1 MVLTVGRSG
10 NGLMML
16 LLLVVVCALLLLA
29 EDWTRGNDAMG
40 AVGDM
45 LVTNGALFLRPRP
58 IIVTHTQLDTYWLLR
73 GLDTDSIVPGF
84 DEYVAIRWSPQKRWA
99 RQHPKII
106 LARLTSKQPT
116 KATKT
121 SQASQP
127 LCFNPKKQISNL
139 RIDNI

>member
-16 LLLVVVCALLLLA
+16 LLLLLLVVCVLLLLA
-29 EDWTRGNDAMG
+29 EDWTRGNDAVG

-84 DEYVAIRWSPQKRWA
+84 EEYVAIRWSPQKKVGQA
-99 RQHPKII
+99 APKDN
-106 LARLTSKQPT
+106 TS
-116 KATKT
+116 
-121 SQASQP
+121 
-127 LCFNPKKQISNL
+127 
-139 RIDNI
+139 